1 MGDDEGTCWGR
12 STLPRA
18 SEMCRGREGWSMLML
33 CMLSLFLPRIV
44 TRSASVALQI
54 KYIHYCIHTYIHTYI
69 HAPRIV
75 TRSASVAL
83 RAEQGRRDREESGA
97 ARCHASAAGSA
108 LPGVAAGCALYAT
121 DWLFVF
127 GHVTCVTRSPA
138 RIAACECVL
147 MRSL

>member
-1 MGDDEGTCWGR
+1 MLGAEYPAEGLGDVSGEGGVEHAHALHALPLLAAHR
-12 STLPRA
+12 HPLRVRRPANKVYTL
-18 SEMCRGREGWSMLML
+18 L
-33 CMLSLFLPRIV
+33 
-44 TRSASVALQI
+44 
-54 KYIHYCIHTYIHTYI
+54 YTYIHTYI

-83 RAEQGRRDREESGA
+83 RAEQGRRGREESGA